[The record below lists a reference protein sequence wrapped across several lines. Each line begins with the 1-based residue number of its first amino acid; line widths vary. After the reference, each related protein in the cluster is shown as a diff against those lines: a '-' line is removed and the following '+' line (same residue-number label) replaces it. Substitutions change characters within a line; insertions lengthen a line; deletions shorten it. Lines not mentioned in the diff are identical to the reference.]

1 MTCRY
6 YPQVLAERFSEHH
19 FREDTAA
26 MTQMPI
32 LITLPP
38 ETTRHCPD
46 TTTVRIMRGVG
57 AVVPLNAASA
67 GPWEVWDAVARA
79 RLHAVNA
86 SHEQAPV
93 FVGTSCLRLM
103 GIHGWAQNPTITIY
117 RPNRRCTSMLP
128 SCRVGS
134 TTVPETSVSC
144 SPFPPLSTIR
154 ITVDGLVTEHP
165 YDALVRCALHEDPLE
180 AFVLGCMALN
190 SWSQFSMFSQDECR
204 QRAEEIRTDLLARLD
219 RAGQVRGYRR
229 ARSILSA
236 IDPGCAN
243 AAEAALLWI
252 VRSICPFTVHTQVH
266 IGVHGYHYYVDLLIE
281 DLHIIIEFDGVT
293 KLGETRDEFEQAKRN
308 WVMRDQNLRD
318 AGWQAIRISWP
329 DYNDWEGLRIRLSRI
344 LGPMI
349 PAPEFR
355 FLWKLPSKRCDGP
368 LCRFYTRTSRIGNQ
382 YADR

>member
-1 MTCRY
+1 
-6 YPQVLAERFSEHH
+6 
-19 FREDTAA
+19 
-26 MTQMPI
+26 
-32 LITLPP
+32 
-38 ETTRHCPD
+38 
-46 TTTVRIMRGVG
+46 
-57 AVVPLNAASA
+57 
-67 GPWEVWDAVARA
+67 
-79 RLHAVNA
+79 
-86 SHEQAPV
+86 
-93 FVGTSCLRLM
+93 
-103 GIHGWAQNPTITIY
+103 
-117 RPNRRCTSMLP
+117 
-128 SCRVGS
+128 
-134 TTVPETSVSC
+134 
-144 SPFPPLSTIR
+144 
-154 ITVDGLVTEHP
+154 
-165 YDALVRCALHEDPLE
+165 
-180 AFVLGCMALN
+180 MALN
-190 SWSQFSMFSQDECR
+190 SWSQFSTFSQDECR
-204 QRAEEIRTDLLARLD
+204 QRAEEIRTDLLARLN

-318 AGWQAIRISWP
+318 AGWQVIRISWP

-355 FLWKLPSKRCDGP
+355 FLRKLPSKRCDGP
-368 LCRFYTRTSRIGNQ
+368 LRRFYTRTSRIGNQ

>member
-1 MTCRY
+1 
-6 YPQVLAERFSEHH
+6 
-19 FREDTAA
+19 
-26 MTQMPI
+26 
-32 LITLPP
+32 
-38 ETTRHCPD
+38 
-46 TTTVRIMRGVG
+46 
-57 AVVPLNAASA
+57 
-67 GPWEVWDAVARA
+67 
-79 RLHAVNA
+79 
-86 SHEQAPV
+86 
-93 FVGTSCLRLM
+93 
-103 GIHGWAQNPTITIY
+103 
-117 RPNRRCTSMLP
+117 
-128 SCRVGS
+128 
-134 TTVPETSVSC
+134 
-144 SPFPPLSTIR
+144 
-154 ITVDGLVTEHP
+154 
-165 YDALVRCALHEDPLE
+165 
-180 AFVLGCMALN
+180 MALN
-190 SWSQFSMFSQDECR
+190 SWSHFSMFHQDECR

-219 RAGQVRGYRR
+219 RAGRVRGYRR

-318 AGWQAIRISWP
+318 AGWQVIRVSWP
-329 DYNDWEGLRIRLSRI
+329 DYNDWEELRIRLSRI

-368 LCRFYTRTSRIGNQ
+368 LRRFYTRTSRIGNQ
-382 YADR
+382 HADR